1 ARGYRQRPEET
12 ARCFVTLP
20 GADGQPLLH
29 YRSGDRVRENEA
41 GLIEYIGR
49 VDRQVKVRGFRI
61 EPGEVEQRILEYP
74 GVAQAYVCTR
84 RQAAEDHQLLAFIV
98 PRDEL
103 DPAGFDAHLRAQLPT
118 YMRPQQLFLLERL
131 PLTANGKVDRARLL
145 EQGGQPWRAS
155 QATAGEET
163 PALSWLLEQARAL
176 LGQPR
181 LGGEDDW
188 LRSGGDSLK
197 ALRLRSAVRRRW
209 QVELSMAQ
217 LLEENFTGLAELLVS
232 SRAHPALYPP
242 APAPSTSR

>member
-1 ARGYRQRPEET
+1 
-12 ARCFVTLP
+12 
-20 GADGQPLLH
+20 
-29 YRSGDRVRENEA
+29 
-41 GLIEYIGR
+41 
-49 VDRQVKVRGFRI
+49 
-61 EPGEVEQRILEYP
+61 
-74 GVAQAYVCTR
+74 
-84 RQAAEDHQLLAFIV
+84 
-98 PRDEL
+98 
-103 DPAGFDAHLRAQLPT
+103 
-118 YMRPQQLFLLERL
+118 

-242 APAPSTSR
+242 APPPSASRRLPATAEQRRLWLLQQREPTSTAYNVPLVLWLPASVELAALGTALEQLVAR